1 MHNNILNI
9 IQILIDNYSHTSGSL
24 CELKYYLFL
33 PYFLPRGDVNNY
45 NVSID
50 GKNFYDQPTN
60 DLIKQFDK
68 VRKVS
73 RGKGDD
79 HTTGCLL
86 DCA

>member
-1 MHNNILNI
+1 MSYLVH
-9 IQILIDNYSHTSGSL
+9 HFKV
-24 CELKYYLFL
+24 LKAYLFL
-33 PYFLPRGDVNNY
+33 PCFLPRGDVNIY

-50 GKNFYDQPTN
+50 GRNFYDQPIY

-68 VRKVS
+68 VIKVS
-73 RGKGDD
+73 RGKGGD